1 MLIVDHSTFA
11 TQALF
16 KTLRQYHNEIK
27 SCKMEQKKEISM
39 NAIQIHLALNHFP
52 IAGLFFAF
60 FVLIAGLSLNQT
72 QIKIVGAS
80 LLIAAAI
87 TGIVVFK
94 SGEEAE
100 EKIEHQALASKS
112 IIHEHEESAEAA
124 MVGINLSAVLSVIW
138 IILKL
143 KNKSAEKSVFYSL
156 LFINLVAIIL
166 IFRAAHSGGLIR
178 HEELRNNSFIDS
190 NLEKEQDDD

>member
-1 MLIVDHSTFA
+1 
-11 TQALF
+11 
-16 KTLRQYHNEIK
+16 
-27 SCKMEQKKEISM
+27 M

-60 FVLIAGLSLNQT
+60 FVLLAGLWLNQT
-72 QIKIVGAS
+72 QTKTVGAS

-87 TGIVVFK
+87 TGIIVFK

-100 EKIEHQALASKS
+100 EKIEHQAFASKS

-143 KNKSAEKSVFYSL
+143 KNKSSEKSVFYSL
-156 LFINLVAIIL
+156 LLINLVAIIL
-166 IFRAAHSGGLIR
+166 VFKAAHSGGLIR
-178 HEELRNNSFIDS
+178 HEELRDKSLIESNID
-190 NLEKEQDDD
+190 NEKDDD